1 MRFVIIALFLTQVAL
16 AADPLFSNQWA
27 LSNSGQTIYRA
38 DGDIKR
44 VQSLG
49 TPGVDISWPGL
60 ESLSKINPESEVIVA
75 VIDHGV
81 DLSHPELKGRLY
93 EGKDFLDGAPMM
105 DDQGHGTHV
114 AGIIA
119 ANADGEGMQGVTP
132 SQVKILPLKVL
143 NKDVQGFVY
152 KGKVI
157 TDVIANAIAYAIEA
171 RASVINMSLGWPQI
185 INTPKI
191 NKTLDAA
198 AEKGIVLVAASGNN
212 NKDVPVWPCSHPAV
226 ICVGA
231 IDNQG
236 KISEF
241 SNHGGKVDLV
251 APGEWI
257 ISTIPRGLE
266 SRTLRISGYE
276 AKNGSSQA
284 APFVAAAAALLKL
297 QDPTL
302 TASEIKA
309 KLFLSARALPT
320 QESSRFV
327 RFGALSIADALNTK
341 SRSMALLSVKE
352 LVTVP
357 VSKEGNF
364 SFKLPLE
371 ILGKTSSLPEIKIQ
385 GLEAQI
391 LVAQDSV
398 TFTGHLPDLTIDSE
412 IKVSFEVSLDGHST
426 TTSTTLSL
434 ARSLNLTDLKNVSV
448 SDLTINQL
456 MATQGAMKTSRL
468 SQVLVIDSPSADFHG
483 YVSAKKDDDLLVTT
497 IVANAQET
505 STKNT
510 QVHLSDFGK
519 LLSVMEKDVNF
530 DGTNDLVF
538 YGMNRKMT
546 QLVLYFTTLEG
557 APLFGAHSRWELPI
571 STFEGLPL
579 KDGDKADFSWIK
591 LSTILGDV
599 AVPHYQKPWLFP
611 EEDNSK
617 RLTDHVDAGM
627 DLHQYYWEPILENEK
642 IVVRPRII
650 DSVNF
655 TKALRKSL
663 GLAARETL
671 KVEFIL
677 PQSLSESQRGS
688 VRHLVSYGTGFN
700 RKFSIVKFSNTKTF
714 THAPHA
720 DQDAYQGGSNSLKT
734 RSLED
739 FSVVENSFLF
749 TLLDRS
755 SARVKPLSEGAA
767 LEAWNLQT
775 SGWSNPF
782 FEVVSTFEGEDR
794 RSLFF
799 ESRYHVYSYDQQG
812 SSAPVIR
819 KLPINRDSSFP
830 GVDFSETLQAAII
843 KTPQGK
849 QPAVTVNSTLIYG
862 DRLYSM
868 VSDGHDLT
876 RPIALSVN
884 IPKSCVPL
892 KTQNLSRSQGSSAY
906 ALICQTTSGPVIS
919 FFPLEIQ

>member
-1 MRFVIIALFLTQVAL
+1 MKSFL
-16 AADPLFSNQWA
+16 AALLLSASAWSMDPLFSQQWA
-27 LSNSGQTIYRA
+27 LSNNGQSIYRA

-44 VQSLG
+44 ELSVGVPG
-49 TPGVDISWPGL
+49 TDINWPGL
-60 ESLSKINPESEVIVA
+60 EALSLMNPSAEVIVA

-93 EGKDFLDGAPMM
+93 EGKDFLDGAPMV

-119 ANADGEGMQGVTP
+119 ANANGEGMQGVTP
-132 SQVKILPLKVL
+132 SQIKILPLKVL
-143 NKDVQGFVY
+143 NKEVQGFVY

-157 TDVIANAIAYAIEA
+157 TDVIANAIAYAIDA
-171 RASVINMSLGWPQI
+171 KASVINMSLGWPQI

-191 NKTLDAA
+191 TKTLDAA

-257 ISTIPRGLE
+257 ISTIPMGLE

-302 TASEIKA
+302 TAQEIKA
-309 KLFLSARALPT
+309 KLYLSAKPLKQSDST
-320 QESSRFV
+320 RFV
-327 RFGALSIADALNTK
+327 RFGALSIADALQTK
-341 SRSMALLSVKE
+341 ARSMALLSVKD

-357 VSKEGNF
+357 VNEDGNF

-371 ILGKTSSLPEIKIQ
+371 ILGKTNSSPEIKLH

-391 LVAQDSV
+391 HVSGNTV
-398 TFTGHLPDLTIDSE
+398 SFSGHLPDLTIDSE
-412 IKVSFEVSLDGHST
+412 MKVSFEATLDGHT
-426 TTSTTLSL
+426 TITSTTLSF
-434 ARSLNLTDLKNVSV
+434 ARSLSLKDLRNVSIPQ
-448 SDLTINQL
+448 LTINQL

-468 SQVLVIDSPSADFHG
+468 SQVLVIDRPSHDFHG
-483 YVSAKKDDDLLVTT
+483 YISSKKDDTVVVTS
-497 IVANAQET
+497 IRANSVE
-505 STKNT
+505 SLTKNT
-510 QVHLSDFGK
+510 QITLTDFGK
-519 LLSVMEKDVNF
+519 LLSVMEKDVNL
-530 DGTNDLVF
+530 DGKNDLVF
-538 YGMNRKMT
+538 YGMNPKQT
-546 QLVLYFTTLEG
+546 HLLLHFTTLDG
-557 APLFGAHSRWELPI
+557 APLFAQNSRWELPI
-571 STFEGLPL
+571 TTFEGLPL

-591 LSTILGDV
+591 VSTVLGEI

-617 RLTDHVDAGM
+617 RLTDHVDEGM
-627 DLHQYYWEPILENEK
+627 DLHQYYWEPVLENNK
-642 IVVRPRII
+642 IIVRPRII
-650 DSVNF
+650 DSVSF
-655 TKALRKSL
+655 TKSLRKSL
-663 GLAARETL
+663 GLSARQTL

-677 PQSLSESQRGS
+677 PQSLLESQNGS
-688 VRHLVSYGTGFN
+688 VRHLISYGMGFD
-700 RKFSIVKFSNTKTF
+700 RKFSIVSFKDNKTF
-714 THAPHA
+714 THAPHM

-739 FSVVENSFLF
+739 FSVVKNSFLF

-755 SARVKPLSEGAA
+755 SARVKPLSEGIA
-767 LEAWNLQT
+767 LDAWNLQT
-775 SGWSNPF
+775 SGWNNPF
-782 FEVVSTFEGEDR
+782 FEVVSTFEGQDR
-794 RSLFF
+794 KTLFF
-799 ESRYHVYSYDQQG
+799 ESRYHVYVYDQEG
-812 SSAPVIR
+812 SSAPVIK

-830 GVDFSETLQAAII
+830 GVDFSETLQAGIV
-843 KTPQGK
+843 KTHAGP

-868 VSDGHDLT
+868 VSNGSQLT
-876 RPIALSVN
+876 RPIALSVS

-892 KTQNLSRSQGSSAY
+892 KTQSLSASQGSSAY
-906 ALICQTTSGPVIS
+906 ALICQTTTGPVIS
-919 FFPLEIQ
+919 FFPLEIH